1 MPPSVMQESSSAIPA
16 QQVQSELDRV
26 VCSTSLEH
34 SPQLQRFLRFIV
46 EETLAGRGS
55 RLKEYVVGLEVFGR
69 PTGYDPRLDSLVRV
83 EAKRLRDALENYYA
97 GEGKEDKIHIDFL
110 RGSYAPS
117 FRLAEISTTEV
128 GAQSPKVRRS
138 IYLWMWTSAAL
149 IGLIAIA
156 CAVVILRRQT
166 PGVATVRTI
175 AVLPFE
181 NLSDDPENEFL
192 CFGLVDEI
200 TTNLAKIEHL
210 RVIARTSS
218 SQFSRKDD
226 IATIASRLKAD
237 AVLEGSISR
246 SGNHLRITAQL
257 INAGDSLHI
266 WAQSYDRQ
274 ADDPLQI
281 QNEVS
286 RAVANGVAIRLGVPT
301 GKNVLT
307 PRYSSSAL
315 ANELY
320 WKGVYFRTQRGKED
334 WRKDLEKSASF
345 LEQAI
350 QRDQTLA
357 PAYEV
362 LSDVYVNLAFESN
375 GGSITRNYVDRCRA
389 AANRAIDLDS
399 NSSQAHVSL
408 AVVQAFYDWN
418 WPAAEKS
425 FVRALVL
432 NPNNAK
438 ARSWYALAL
447 HPQRRF
453 DEAIEQARMAT
464 ELDPLSF
471 QVSNILGISYYLAR
485 NNKLAMQCAQ
495 QTLQVDPRFSAA
507 YALTGM
513 ALEQDR
519 KYDLAIIE
527 YQKGLAISPE
537 HSFLQG
543 RLGHSY
549 AMAGR
554 KAEAK
559 RVLDE
564 MLAKRDAANLSDLH
578 IAYIYAGLQ
587 DTNAVFDQMER
598 AYGRHDPDLPYF
610 NADPILDSYRNDSR
624 FVEMQRKMGLP
635 Q

>member
-1 MPPSVMQESSSAIPA
+1 MSPTSTYERSVAVST
-16 QQVQSELDRV
+16 DRV
-26 VCSTSLEH
+26 EAALKRILCSAALQH
-34 SPQLQRFLRFIV
+34 SPQLQRFLQFIV
-46 EETLAGRGS
+46 DETLSGHGN
-55 RLKEYVVGLEVFGR
+55 RLKEYVVGTEVFGR
-69 PTGYDPRLDSLVRV
+69 PTGYDPRIDSLVRV
-83 EAKRLRDALENYYA
+83 EAKRLREALESYYA
-97 GEGKEDKIHIDFL
+97 DEGKGELVRIDL
-110 RGSYAPS
+110 IKGSYIPS
-117 FRLAEISTTEV
+117 FRNCEVLEAENALNPPPRRPVVMWSLVFASV
-128 GAQSPKVRRS
+128 GAILTIALLLVAHYRQN
-138 IYLWMWTSAAL
+138 AA
-149 IGLIAIA
+149 IPAI
-156 CAVVILRRQT
+156 R
-166 PGVATVRTI
+166 TV

-200 TTNLAKIEHL
+200 TTNLAKTEHL

-226 IATIASRLKAD
+226 IATIASRLRAD

-246 SGNHLRITAQL
+246 SGDHIRITAQL
-257 INAGDSLHI
+257 INSSDSLHI

-274 ADDPLQI
+274 AADPLQI

-301 GKNVLT
+301 GKSVLT
-307 PRYSSSAL
+307 PRYSTSPL

-334 WRKDLEKSASF
+334 WRQDLEKSASF

-350 QRDQTLA
+350 QRDQTFA

-362 LSDVYVNLAFESN
+362 LSDVYMNLAFESN
-375 GGSITRNYVDRCRA
+375 GGSITRNYVDRCRN

-408 AVVQAFYDWN
+408 AVVQAFYDWD

-438 ARSWYALAL
+438 AHSWYALAM

-485 NNKLAMQCAQ
+485 NNELAMQCAK
-495 QTLQVDPRFSAA
+495 QTLQVDPKFSAA

-513 ALEQDR
+513 VLEQDR
-519 KYDLAIIE
+519 KYELAIIE

-543 RLGHSY
+543 RLGHAY
-549 AMAGR
+549 ALAGR
-554 KAEAK
+554 KTEAT
-559 RVLDE
+559 RVLDK
-564 MLAKRDAANLSDLH
+564 MLAKRDAANLSDVH
-578 IAYIYAGLQ
+578 IAYIYAGLR
-587 DTNAVFDQMER
+587 DSNAVFDHMDR
-598 AYGRHDPDLPYF
+598 AYLRHDPDLPYF
-610 NADPILDSYRNDSR
+610 NADPILDSYRDDSR
-624 FVEMQRKMGLP
+624 FLEMQRKLGLSR
-635 Q
+635 